1 MNKWLL
7 VKVSVRV
14 RVFGLD
20 MTESVRII
28 REDRDGQEYNRVL
41 GELLRGQG
49 NINGIQ
55 REPVRLLAL
64 ARFRFVSRQPPPRR
78 PTTGQLNRGSPVNAR
93 AS

>member
-28 REDRDGQEYNRVL
+28 REDRDGRSIIGFWRVIK
-41 GELLRGQG
+41 R
-49 NINGIQ
+49 
-55 REPVRLLAL
+55 
-64 ARFRFVSRQPPPRR
+64 AR
-78 PTTGQLNRGSPVNAR
+78 
-93 AS
+93 